1 MGRCSVAQAPHAACL
16 FFLQA
21 CFPQRPRLQPTA
33 HSHFPQLT
41 VTGARGSDLRRL
53 HPVQRSLPPRERC
66 KRCLCRQPREL
77 PPLLRPPPTC
87 MPPVTPQHAEQ
98 RQSSAG
104 HRICQRV
111 QTACFALL
119 YHRGAAAPLLR
130 DVSTPSTI
138 CLPSFLCCRRS
149 PYLQSPAAKCSSP
162 LPSACTKPVPAA
174 NHTNPPSAPLQ
185 RVSLAAEYK

>member
-1 MGRCSVAQAPHAACL
+1 
-16 FFLQA
+16 
-21 CFPQRPRLQPTA
+21 
-33 HSHFPQLT
+33 
-41 VTGARGSDLRRL
+41 
-53 HPVQRSLPPRERC
+53 
-66 KRCLCRQPREL
+66 
-77 PPLLRPPPTC
+77 

-119 YHRGAAAPLLR
+119 YHRGTAAPLVR

-149 PYLQSPAAKCSSP
+149 PYSQSPAAKCSSP
-162 LPSACTKPVPAA
+162 LPSACACSQHLRCRWRA
-174 NHTNPPSAPLQ
+174 RSLYPLQ
-185 RVSLAAEYK
+185 ITPTPQVRHCCVFHSLQNTSSVFERDVRAIELLCAPPRYVHARALYSFRGLRFGVADTSANMKPFFH